1 MATLILHDT
10 PDIIQ
15 ELCTFLIQ
23 DGVSCR
29 IHEPG
34 YLTVYLR
41 DMPRDEAHTVLEKD
55 HTGMERKNETFHA

>member
-41 DMPRDEAHTVLEKD
+41 DMPRDEAHT
-55 HTGMERKNETFHA
+55 FHA